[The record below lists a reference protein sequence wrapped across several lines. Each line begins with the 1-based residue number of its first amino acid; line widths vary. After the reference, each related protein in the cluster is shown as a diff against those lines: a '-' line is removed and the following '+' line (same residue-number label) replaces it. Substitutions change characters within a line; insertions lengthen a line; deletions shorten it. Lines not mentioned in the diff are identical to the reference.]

1 MASVVDS
8 TIGTIET
15 VRLRNGV
22 TLPYVEQGDPS
33 GVPVVLLHG
42 LSDSWYS
49 FECLFP
55 HLPPSIRAFAL
66 TQRGHGD
73 ADRPASDYAPR
84 EFAADVAEFINTL
97 GIGPAVVVGHSM
109 GSTVAQQ
116 FAVDY
121 PAQTRGLVLIGS
133 FIDFTGNPVIAELW
147 SAVETLVD
155 PIELDFVREFQEA
168 TLAQPIPSAY
178 LETVVAESMKMPAR
192 VWKAALAGLV
202 ATNLAGELADIAA
215 PTMVVWGDR
224 DGFAPRGEQEALAV
238 AIPNAELTIY
248 RGAGHAVHWEEPS
261 RVAADIAAF
270 VARIAD

>member
-1 MASVVDS
+1 
-8 TIGTIET
+8 
-15 VRLRNGV
+15 
-22 TLPYVEQGDPS
+22 
-33 GVPVVLLHG
+33 
-42 LSDSWYS
+42 
-49 FECLFP
+49 
-55 HLPPSIRAFAL
+55 
-66 TQRGHGD
+66 
-73 ADRPASDYAPR
+73 
-84 EFAADVAEFINTL
+84 
-97 GIGPAVVVGHSM
+97 
-109 GSTVAQQ
+109 
-116 FAVDY
+116 
-121 PAQTRGLVLIGS
+121 
-133 FIDFTGNPVIAELW
+133 VIAELW

>member
-84 EFAADVAEFINTL
+84 EFAADVADFINTL

-109 GSTVAQQ
+109 GSTVAEQ

-121 PAQTRGLVLIGS
+121 PAQTRGLVVIGS
-133 FIDFTGNPVIAELW
+133 FIDFAGNPVIAELW

-202 ATNLAGELADIAA
+202 ATNLAGDLADIAA
-215 PTMVVWGDR
+215 PAMVVWGDR

>member
-133 FIDFTGNPVIAELW
+133 LIDFAGNPVIAELW